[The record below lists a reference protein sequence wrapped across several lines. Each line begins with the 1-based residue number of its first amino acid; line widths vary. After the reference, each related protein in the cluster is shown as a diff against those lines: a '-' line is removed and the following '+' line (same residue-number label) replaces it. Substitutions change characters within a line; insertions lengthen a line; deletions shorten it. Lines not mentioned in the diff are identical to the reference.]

1 MLSKGLNALLLVLLV
16 SLATF
21 SSVYAAEDTPQPRF
35 RASGRI
41 VSVNSEKNI
50 FTIETRNNE
59 TMTINVVEE
68 TRFRSR
74 NGSIQTINDLEVDM
88 LVAVAGSRNEDGDM
102 VAGLII
108 AGHEGDLQGWS
119 RSFGTISD
127 IYLDSSSFALIK
139 KNGETQR
146 FLVTERTRFRS
157 RDGSIQ
163 ELADLE
169 SGKSAL
175 VGAVESNENQD
186 GPLEAI
192 LIAIANP
199 NEQPARERVWGE
211 IESVNAGK
219 NLFTLITRQGT
230 EQAIIAIDQTRF
242 ISRDGSISGVSDLE
256 KGMHTVVIGTR
267 SEDGDL
273 LALRV
278 AIADQGVVQWAKKIN
293 LHASGQVITV
303 GIDSVTIEDANGEQF
318 TFLVDEETLFRSRSG
333 DVKGLDDLKSGM
345 KVLVGGQRLDD
356 GQIKAI
362 YIGVGRANAETP
374 YLAEPEVEFG
384 Y

>member
-1 MLSKGLNALLLVLLV
+1 MFSKGLNALLLVLFV
-16 SLATF
+16 SAATF
-21 SSVYAAEDTPQPRF
+21 GSVYAAEDTPQPGF
-35 RASGRI
+35 RARGRI
-41 VSVNSEKNI
+41 VSVSSERNI

-59 TMTINVVEE
+59 TMTVNVVEE

-74 NGSIQTINDLEVDM
+74 NGSIQTINNLEVDM
-88 LVAVAGSRNEDGDM
+88 LVAVAGSRNEDGDL
-102 VAGLII
+102 VAGLIL

-119 RSFGTISD
+119 RILGTISD
-127 IYLDSSSFALIK
+127 IYLDSSSFTLIK

-169 SGKSAL
+169 SGMSVL
-175 VGAVESNENQD
+175 VGAVESNENQ
-186 GPLEAI
+186 GGSLEVI

-199 NEQPARERVWGE
+199 NEQSARERVGGE
-211 IESVNAGK
+211 IESVDAGR

-230 EQAIIAIDQTRF
+230 EQAIIATDQTRF
-242 ISRDGSISGVSDLE
+242 ISRDGSISGVNDLE
-256 KGMHTVVIGTR
+256 KGMYTVVIGTR

-278 AIADQGVVQWAKKIN
+278 AIADQGVLQWAKKIN

-303 GIDSVTIEDANGEQF
+303 GIDSVTIEDTNGEQF
-318 TFLVDEETLFRSRSG
+318 IFLVDEETVFRSRSG

-345 KVLVGGQRLDD
+345 KVLVGGQRLDE
-356 GQIKAI
+356 GHIKAI
-362 YIGVGRANAETP
+362 FIGVGRANAETT